1 MFDGQY
7 RIKLESFEGPL
18 DLLLHLIQQH
28 ELDIL
33 DIPVSFITAKYLEYL
48 KLMQVLSIEI
58 ASEYLVMAATL
69 VHIKSKMLLPV
80 APTGQDDGMPQEEE
94 EDPRAELVRR
104 LLEYQKYKAAAAELA
119 ERGTLGRDV
128 FARGVEEAA
137 APGPAEFAKVEVFGL
152 LEAFEKVLK
161 RTKVK
166 IDHEVV
172 FDRISI
178 TDRIVELVDRLQGR
192 RAVRFEW
199 LFLGAAR
206 GVAPN
211 RFDLVITFLAMLE
224 MCRMRLLRVYQT
236 GPLAPIYM
244 GLMDEVEELSEA
256 ERAQADAT
264 ADETLSSLPETPEA
278 TEPQAT
284 EPQATEPQATE
295 PQATEPQATEPQAT
309 EPQATEPQATEPQ
322 ATEPQAT
329 EPQAWWVERAVTP
342 EEDVADEP
350 GVSGEDSS
358 ADGEPMNQN
367 AIGPDDLLDTA
378 TVLLEGSVDEGRA
391 ELLTEPELER
401 PTLPM
406 ISLDDAPVPELDR
419 EVDSERA
426 TMPGPL
432 FDDDP
437 PAHEGPARP
446 EPSAVDGAME
456 EEPASD
462 EVTDDG

>member
-295 PQATEPQATEPQAT
+295 PQA
-309 EPQATEPQATEPQ
+309 
-322 ATEPQAT
+322 
-329 EPQAWWVERAVTP
+329 WWVERAVTP

>member
-1 MFDGQY
+1 M
-7 RIKLESFEGPL
+7 
-18 DLLLHLIQQH
+18 
-28 ELDIL
+28 
-33 DIPVSFITAKYLEYL
+33 
-48 KLMQVLSIEI
+48 
-58 ASEYLVMAATL
+58 
-69 VHIKSKMLLPV
+69 
-80 APTGQDDGMPQEEE
+80 
-94 EDPRAELVRR
+94 
-104 LLEYQKYKAAAAELA
+104 
-119 ERGTLGRDV
+119 
-128 FARGVEEAA
+128 
-137 APGPAEFAKVEVFGL
+137 
-152 LEAFEKVLK
+152 
-161 RTKVK
+161 
-166 IDHEVV
+166 
-172 FDRISI
+172 
-178 TDRIVELVDRLQGR
+178 
-192 RAVRFEW
+192 
-199 LFLGAAR
+199 
-206 GVAPN
+206 
-211 RFDLVITFLAMLE
+211 
-224 MCRMRLLRVYQT
+224 
-236 GPLAPIYM
+236 
-244 GLMDEVEELSEA
+244 
-256 ERAQADAT
+256 
-264 ADETLSSLPETPEA
+264 
-278 TEPQAT
+278 
-284 EPQATEPQATE
+284 
-295 PQATEPQATEPQAT
+295 
-309 EPQATEPQATEPQ
+309 
-322 ATEPQAT
+322 
-329 EPQAWWVERAVTP
+329 ERAVTP